1 MTQYE
6 NLDKVKKMKLRIKRY
21 YKVISSSLAF
31 IVNTIGLVLSF
42 FGAFGSPN
50 ESNEKQFTIIIL
62 ICAEVFLVLSVIYS
76 TITMVKSYYD
86 KETVDA
92 KEIELAVCR
101 ESNATIFEN
110 YKRNI
115 TDYKDFKN
123 RLHNIVEKHCKVLE
137 QHESLNKLTIGTDVE
152 EEVLNHIAAVNKLD
166 MTNLKDT
173 LIEQY
178 NRFMIKTLDSLR
190 DNIEEYLIT
199 KGCRKTVSVAVKQL
213 HEPVKYSKIDQ
224 YKSVNNIY
232 TAFRDSRTYFSKT
245 RNETW
250 QKQFS
255 ISKNSDFMLS
265 IEKDYYIFNF
275 MNKTYMDN
283 GLYLNENQNFYEN
296 YNSGVT
302 CTIYSCIGEERIL
315 YGFLACD
322 SLLTPKSRALS
333 GKAVYDYNVANML
346 MTTAHIIGLYL
357 QDFLDVWNNYYIAPQ
372 VEVLTSEKAKT
383 TRKGELNL
391 CAEMVDEINSTR
403 YIS

>member
-137 QHESLNKLTIGTDVE
+137 QHESLNKLTIGTDAE

-178 NRFMIKTLDSLR
+178 NRFMIKTLDFFKR
-190 DNIEEYLIT
+190 
-199 KGCRKTVSVAVKQL
+199 
-213 HEPVKYSKIDQ
+213 
-224 YKSVNNIY
+224 
-232 TAFRDSRTYFSKT
+232 
-245 RNETW
+245 
-250 QKQFS
+250 
-255 ISKNSDFMLS
+255 
-265 IEKDYYIFNF
+265 
-275 MNKTYMDN
+275 
-283 GLYLNENQNFYEN
+283 
-296 YNSGVT
+296 
-302 CTIYSCIGEERIL
+302 
-315 YGFLACD
+315 
-322 SLLTPKSRALS
+322 
-333 GKAVYDYNVANML
+333 
-346 MTTAHIIGLYL
+346 
-357 QDFLDVWNNYYIAPQ
+357 
-372 VEVLTSEKAKT
+372 
-383 TRKGELNL
+383 
-391 CAEMVDEINSTR
+391 
-403 YIS
+403 